1 MPKQRKLL
9 NRLTKY
15 FVLSTALP
23 ILSIIILSTGLLE
36 RYYSRQLLTLMSSYV
51 DSTAENISMY
61 IGNLE
66 QVILLP
72 YFDDEVIRSTLY
84 RNLYDPFE
92 REYRNRCSRWDIINL
107 VRATRDLRP
116 EGISF
121 EKLNP
126 ETNAPSF
133 KLTDL
138 TEENHIEQTHA
149 HDALCDVEATIA
161 VAKLIKETG
170 EKVSAGTPISL
181 VGNTGRLSTAPHLH
195 FELWY
200 RGEPVNP
207 AEYINF

>member
-1 MPKQRKLL
+1 MM
-9 NRLTKY
+9 RLY
-15 FVLSTALP
+15 DP
-23 ILSIIILSTGLLE
+23 
-36 RYYSRQLLTLMSSYV
+36 
-51 DSTAENISMY
+51 
-61 IGNLE
+61 
-66 QVILLP
+66 
-72 YFDDEVIRSTLY
+72 IRSTLY

-161 VAKLIKETG
+161 VAKLIKEKQPRLFDWALKHRAKNTIAN
-170 EKVSAGTPISL
+170 EIRVLEHIPFLHTCPLFVSER
-181 VGNTGRLSTAPHLH
+181 GNTHPLLPLFYEAGNQQRSTASILPWTYQQPQK
-195 FELWY
+195 EAI
-200 RGEPVNP
+200 RKRESCDS
-207 AEYINF
+207 